1 MFVLDISLWNG
12 YKIFVY
18 GDKISK
24 KCKSILIHFMRK
36 KKKGKEKEKIKK
48 ILKDLYIYND
58 NTILVK

>member
-36 KKKGKEKEKIKK
+36 KKKKK
-48 ILKDLYIYND
+48 LRKF
-58 NTILVK
+58 